1 MQEKQH
7 DIQIPKMINY
17 LKLTNDQKH
26 ILVLKLHSVREQLKK
41 EAKAKKIR
49 KKGKGRK
56 RKAITFKSDALN
68 KIFHEMPKE
77 LHDYFSGR

>member
-1 MQEKQH
+1 M
-7 DIQIPKMINY
+7 KMINY
-17 LKLTNDQKH
+17 LKLTNDGKRCL
-26 ILVLKLHSVREQLKK
+26 ILKLRAIREALKK
-41 EAKAKKIR
+41 EAKIKKVR

-56 RKAITFKSDALN
+56 KKVIKFASPALN